1 MAKRGGRAVVAAS
14 IPDEVRRRRRE
25 PGGPWVALSAALFYP
40 VTLLVARRRMVGLEH
55 IPAQGP
61 AMLVCNHVSYLDP
74 VYTAVFV
81 HRARRAPRFLAKDS
95 LWKLPVFGR
104 ILAGSRQIP
113 VSRGS
118 RDAGTSIEA
127 ARRAFADDGVVVI
140 YPEGTIT
147 RDPAGWP
154 MAARSGAARL
164 ALASDVPVIPT
175 VHWGTL
181 AIYDHYR
188 RRIRPSPFGA
198 TVTVQAAAPIDLSDL
213 RARVG
218 EKGPGAAL
226 LRDTTAR
233 MMDAVRELLE
243 EVRGEAA
250 PRESPDPD
258 GAESDGDIGTPGP
271 GTV

>member
-1 MAKRGGRAVVAAS
+1 MAKRTGPGDAVAM
-14 IPDEVRRRRRE
+14 PDEVRRRHRE
-25 PGGPWVALSAALFYP
+25 PGGPWVALSAAVFYP
-40 VTLLVARRRMVGLEH
+40 ITLGVARRRMIGLENV
-55 IPAQGP
+55 PAEGP

-81 HRARRAPRFLAKDS
+81 HRARRTPRFLAKDS
-95 LWKLPVFGR
+95 LWKVPVFGR
-104 ILAGSRQIP
+104 VLAGSRQIA

-118 RDAGTSIEA
+118 RDAGASIEA

-147 RDPAGWP
+147 RDPEGWP
-154 MAARSGAARL
+154 MEARSGAARL

-188 RRIRPSPFGA
+188 KRVRPSPFGA
-198 TVTVQAAAPIDLSDL
+198 TVTVRAGAPMDLSDL

-226 LRDTTAR
+226 LRETTRR
-233 MMDAVRELLE
+233 MMAAVRELLE
-243 EVRGEAA
+243 EVRGEKAPDAA
-250 PRESPDPD
+250 S
-258 GAESDGDIGTPGP
+258 GAPGA
-271 GTV
+271 GTVG

>member
-1 MAKRGGRAVVAAS
+1 MAKRGRPADVAERM
-14 IPDEVRRRRRE
+14 PDEVRRRRRE

-40 VTLLVARRRMVGLEH
+40 ITLLVARRRMVGLEH
-55 IPAQGP
+55 VPAQGP

-81 HRARRAPRFLAKDS
+81 HRARRTPRFLAKDS
-95 LWKLPVFGR
+95 LWKVPVFGR
-104 ILAGSRQIP
+104 IMAGARQIP

-118 RDAGTSIEA
+118 RDAGASIEA

-154 MAARSGAARL
+154 MEARSGAARL
-164 ALASDVPVIPT
+164 ALASDVPVVPT

-188 RRIRPSPFGA
+188 KRVRPSPFGT
-198 TVTVQAAAPIDLSDL
+198 TVTVRAGAPIDLSDL

-226 LRDTTAR
+226 LRETTAR
-233 MMDAVRELLE
+233 MMTAVRELLE
-243 EVRGEAA
+243 DVRGESA
-250 PRESPDPD
+250 PQEGSEPAP
-258 GAESDGDIGTPGP
+258 GDT
-271 GTV
+271 GTVR